1 MSLPRPVWL
10 LGWVS
15 FVTDSATEMI
25 YPLLPLFLT
34 RVLGA
39 GAMSLGVIEGVAE
52 AANSVLKVLAGRLSD
67 RTGAPKPIVIAGYAI
82 SGAVR
87 PLIGLVMTWPHVLAI
102 RFADRLGK
110 GIRGAPRDAMLAHF
124 APREI
129 RGRVYGFH
137 RAMDNAGA
145 VIGPILAS
153 AFLFFFPGQYRSLF
167 ALTIV
172 PGIIVVLIL
181 LRVPDAN
188 TSTANPE
195 RPKPVEPLEPLES
208 TSRGALMRALVLIF
222 VFSLG
227 NASDAFLLLRL
238 SDVGLAAFWIP
249 LIWAALNAVKAV
261 ASIVGGDL
269 SDRYGRRTLVGIGW
283 LIYAGVYAGFGLVD
297 SATALIVIF
306 LIYGL
311 YFGLTE
317 GVEKAWIADLA
328 PAAARGAA
336 FGYYNATLG
345 VGALVASV
353 LFGFIWTRISPHA
366 AFLTGAALALSA
378 TALLYLLFS
387 HETDSGHQR

>member
-39 GAMSLGVIEGVAE
+39 GAMSLGIIEGVAE
-52 AANSVLKVLAGRLSD
+52 AANSVVKVIAGRLSD

-87 PLIGLVMTWPHVLAI
+87 PLIGLVMTWTHVLAI

-110 GIRGAPRDAMLAHF
+110 GIRSAPRDAMLAQF
-124 APREI
+124 APRES

-145 VIGPILAS
+145 VVGPLLAS
-153 AFLFFFPGQYRSLF
+153 MFLFFYPEQYRALF

-172 PGIIVVLIL
+172 PGLVVVLIL
-181 LRVPDAN
+181 LRVPDIR
-188 TSTANPE
+188 TSAAHPE
-195 RPKPVEPLEPLES
+195 PPEPPEPVEPTSPGPL
-208 TSRGALMRALVLIF
+208 ARALVLIF
-222 VFSLG
+222 IFSLG

-249 LIWAALNAVKAV
+249 LMWAALNLVKAV
-261 ASIVGGDL
+261 ASIVGGNL
-269 SDRYGRRTLVGIGW
+269 SDRYGRRALIGLGW
-283 LIYAGVYAGFGLVD
+283 LIYAGVYAGFGLID
-297 SATALIVIF
+297 STRALLVIF

-328 PAAARGAA
+328 PAAARGTA

-345 VGALVASV
+345 VGALAASL
-353 LFGFIWTRISPHA
+353 LFGFIWTRVSPHA
-366 AFLTGAALALSA
+366 AFLTGGALALFA